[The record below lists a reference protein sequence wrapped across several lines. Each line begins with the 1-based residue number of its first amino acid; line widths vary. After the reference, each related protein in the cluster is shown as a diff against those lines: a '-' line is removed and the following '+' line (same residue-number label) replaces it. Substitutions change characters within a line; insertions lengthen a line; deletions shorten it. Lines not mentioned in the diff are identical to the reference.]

1 MPRSGTVRVHN
12 FQSPEIIIQDRGLDL
27 VHRFNENGFVYQKK
41 KNENGFKIGLDAD
54 STGLIENKISIGWIK
69 YIKSC
74 GSTIDS
80 ICFTCKN

>member
-1 MPRSGTVRVHN
+1 MSILLCNTPCVPRSGTVRVHN

-27 VHRFNENGFVYQKK
+27 VHRF
-41 KNENGFKIGLDAD
+41 NENGFKIGLDAD

-80 ICFTCKN
+80 YLFYL